1 MIIEMS
7 TYLSAEEIRARVDK
21 LRRVLP
27 PKLLDEFL
35 AKAGDA
41 RLTEEQFKEALR
53 LLVREYYRAVVDPGE
68 AIGVVTAQSVGEPS
82 TQMILRSFHFA
93 GLREF
98 SMALGLPRLI
108 EVIDARKKPERPM
121 MTVYLQESISH
132 DRDKALEVA
141 KQLQSTTVENVAK
154 AISIDYIASTIIIEL
169 NEEQLR
175 YKGIS
180 VNDVKKVLDR
190 AKGKG
195 GEIEVN
201 GYTILVKVDTTELS
215 KLKKVRDRILQ
226 TKVKGIKG
234 IKKAVV
240 IEEKGEYIIQTEGTN
255 LEAVLLMDG
264 VDHKRTVSNDIH
276 EISEVLGI
284 EAARSAIINEIQ
296 KILQSQSLEVDV
308 RHLMMVADVMTWDG
322 VVRQVGRHGVAGM
335 KESPLAKAAFEVT
348 VKNLVEASL
357 RGETERFKG
366 VVENV
371 IAGKYIPI
379 GTGFVELLMEM
390 K

>member
-1 MIIEMS
+1 MS

-35 AKAGDA
+35 AKASDA

-154 AISIDYIASTIIIEL
+154 AVSIDYIASTIIIEL

>member
-1 MIIEMS
+1 MS
-7 TYLSAEEIRARVDK
+7 TYLSAEEIKARVDK
-21 LRRVLP
+21 LRQVLP

-35 AKAGDA
+35 AKASDA
-41 RLTEEQFKEALR
+41 RLTEDQFKEALK
-53 LLVREYYRAVVDPGE
+53 LLVHEYYRAVVDPGE

-121 MTVYLQESISH
+121 MTVYLQESIKH

-154 AISIDYIASTIIIEL
+154 AVSIDYIASTIIIEL

-180 VNDVKKVLDR
+180 VSDVKKVLDR

-201 GYTILVKVDTTELS
+201 GYTIMVKVDTTELS

-255 LEAVLLMDG
+255 LEAVLLLDG
-264 VDHKRTVSNDIH
+264 VDHRRTVSNDIH

-357 RGETERFKG
+357 RGEAERFKG

>member
-1 MIIEMS
+1 MITEMS

-21 LRRVLP
+21 LRQVLP

-35 AKAGDA
+35 AKASDA
-41 RLTEEQFKEALR
+41 RLTEDQFKEALK
-53 LLVREYYRAVVDPGE
+53 LLVHEYYRAVVDPGE

-121 MTVYLQESISH
+121 MTVYLQESIKH

-154 AISIDYIASTIIIEL
+154 AVSIDYIASTIIIEL

-180 VNDVKKVLDR
+180 VSDVKKVLDR

-201 GYTILVKVDTTELS
+201 GYTIMVKVDTTELS

-240 IEEKGEYIIQTEGTN
+240 IEEKGEYI
-255 LEAVLLMDG
+255 M
-264 VDHKRTVSNDIH
+264 
-276 EISEVLGI
+276 
-284 EAARSAIINEIQ
+284 
-296 KILQSQSLEVDV
+296 
-308 RHLMMVADVMTWDG
+308 
-322 VVRQVGRHGVAGM
+322 VRQVGRHGVAGM

-357 RGETERFKG
+357 RGEAERFKG

>member
-35 AKAGDA
+35 AKASDA

-154 AISIDYIASTIIIEL
+154 AVSIDYIASTIIIEL

>member
-1 MIIEMS
+1 MITEMS

-21 LRRVLP
+21 LRQVLP

-35 AKAGDA
+35 AKASDA
-41 RLTEEQFKEALR
+41 RLTEDQFKEALK
-53 LLVREYYRAVVDPGE
+53 LLVHEYYRAVVDPGE

-121 MTVYLQESISH
+121 MTVYLQESIKH

-154 AISIDYIASTIIIEL
+154 AVSIDYIASTIIIEL

-180 VNDVKKVLDR
+180 VSDVKKVLDR

-201 GYTILVKVDTTELS
+201 GYTIMVKVDTTELS

-255 LEAVLLMDG
+255 LEAVLLLDG
-264 VDHKRTVSNDIH
+264 VDHRRTVSNDIH

-357 RGETERFKG
+357 RGEAERFKG

>member
-1 MIIEMS
+1 MITEMS

-21 LRRVLP
+21 LRQVLP

-35 AKAGDA
+35 AKASDA
-41 RLTEEQFKEALR
+41 QLTEDQFKEALR
-53 LLVREYYRAVVDPGE
+53 LLVHEYYRAVVDPGE

-121 MTVYLQESISH
+121 MTVYLQESIKH
-132 DRDKALEVA
+132 DKDKALEVA

-154 AISIDYIASTIIIEL
+154 AVSIDYIASTIIIEL

-180 VNDVKKVLDR
+180 VSDVKKVLDR

-201 GYTILVKVDTTELS
+201 GYTIMVKVDTTELS

-255 LEAVLLMDG
+255 LEAVLLLDG
-264 VDHKRTVSNDIH
+264 VDHRRTVSNDIH

-357 RGETERFKG
+357 RGEAERFKG

>member
-1 MIIEMS
+1 MDGFSLVLKVYKPLLNTNAYMS
-7 TYLSAEEIRARVDK
+7 TYLSTEEIKAKVEK
-21 LRRVLP
+21 LRAIVP

-35 AKAGDA
+35 AKAEA
-41 RLTEEQFKEALR
+41 VNLTEEQFEEALKF
-53 LLVREYYRAVVDPGE
+53 LVQEYVKAMIDPGE

-121 MTVYLQESISH
+121 MTVYLDDSIKQ
-132 DRDKALEVA
+132 DKEKALEVA
-141 KQLQSTTVENVAK
+141 KQLQATTIENIAK
-154 AISIDYIASTIIIEL
+154 AVSIDYIASTIIIEL
-169 NEEQLR
+169 NEDQLK

-201 GYTILVKVDTTELS
+201 GFTIMVKVDTTELS
-215 KLKKVRDRILQ
+215 KLKKIRDRILQ

-240 IEEKGEYIIQTEGTN
+240 IEEKGEFIIQTEGTN
-255 LEAVLLMDG
+255 LEAVLLTEG
-264 VDHKRTVSNDIH
+264 VDHRRTITNDIH
-276 EISEVLGI
+276 EIAEVLGI

-357 RGETERFKG
+357 RGERLSDSRESWRT
-366 VVENV
+366 
-371 IAGKYIPI
+371 
-379 GTGFVELLMEM
+379 
-390 K
+390 